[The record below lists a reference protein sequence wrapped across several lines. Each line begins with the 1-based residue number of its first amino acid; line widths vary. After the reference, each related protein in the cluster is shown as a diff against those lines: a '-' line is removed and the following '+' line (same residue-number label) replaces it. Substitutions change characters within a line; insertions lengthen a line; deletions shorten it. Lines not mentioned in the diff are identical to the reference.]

1 MPELTRASPDDG
13 ETQPAPG
20 DRFAPDIKAAP
31 PPPAFD
37 SPAQREFALAQLEA
51 KVLGAEEA
59 SDAARPFQGL
69 AKLRQRGLRLFLP
82 LGDPEPS
89 RADTLKT
96 PTLLRHQRTSG
107 TGVDEQDP
115 VLEASVRNRVG
126 ALAALAGAV
135 YSVAVPVDLAL
146 HAAFHTSGLTSPA
159 RLKNVLMALLSWWVY
174 RAARRAQVSLDSV
187 VRLAFIMV
195 FAVGIH
201 QTLESLHFFQ
211 SSALPY
217 TAGLPPGVEKP
228 SLIDGLTWTCVFMVL
243 FPPFVPSSPKKHFLL
258 ALSLALPLLTLPLA
272 WSWISGIE
280 YFAIISPGSF
290 GSVPLSVALCVFMS
304 VAIHRI
310 DSVLREER
318 RRSRELGS
326 YELVDKLGH
335 GGMGEV
341 WLARHK
347 MLARPAALKVI
358 KADRVDA
365 SPERAASALRRF
377 EKEARATARLRSA
390 HTVELYDFGRTDA
403 GDFYYVMELL
413 DGMDLEALVDRYGP
427 QPAWRVVRIL
437 RQICLSLQE
446 AHELG
451 LVHRDIKPAN
461 IFLCRQGSELDIV
474 KVLDFGLVTEVAAGA
489 RGESATLTHENDV
502 VGTPAFMAPEI
513 VVDPN
518 SADHRADLY
527 ALGCVAYYLLSG
539 RLLFEEKTVVGLLSA
554 HVHKPLPKP
563 LFDATLASV
572 PPALE
577 DLVVY
582 LLAKQPAERPSSALE
597 VRQMLDQVPVGGE
610 WDDARLRQWW
620 DAASSPALT
629 G

>member
-1 MPELTRASPDDG
+1 MPDLTGASQDDY
-13 ETQPAPG
+13 ETQSAPG
-20 DRFAPDIKAAP
+20 APLAADLGAA

-37 SPAQREFALAQLEA
+37 SPAAREFALARLEA
-51 KVLGAEEA
+51 KVLGADGA
-59 SDAARPFQGL
+59 SGAARPFDGL
-69 AKLRQRGLRLFLP
+69 VRLRQRGMRLL
-82 LGDPEPS
+82 LARRDSEPS
-89 RADTLKT
+89 DADTLKT
-96 PTLLRHQRTSG
+96 PTLLRRQQTTG
-107 TGVDEQDP
+107 AGVDEQDP
-115 VLEASVRNRVG
+115 VLEASVRNRVA

-135 YSVAVPVDLAL
+135 YSVAVPLDLSL

-159 RLKNVLMALLSWWVY
+159 RLKNVLMALLSWWVF

-187 VRLAFIMV
+187 VRLAFFMV

-243 FPPFVPSSPKKHFLL
+243 FPPFVPSSPTKHFLL

-272 WSWISGIE
+272 WSWVSGIE

-290 GSVPLSVALCVFMS
+290 ASVPLSVALCLFMS

-310 DSVLREER
+310 DRVLREER

-377 EKEARATARLRSA
+377 EREARATARLRST

-413 DGMDLEALVDRYGP
+413 DGMDLEALVARHGP

-451 LVHRDIKPAN
+451 LIHRDIKPAN

-474 KVLDFGLVTEVAAGA
+474 KVLDFGLVTEVARGA
-489 RGESATLTHENDV
+489 DGEAATLTHENDV

-513 VVDPN
+513 IVDPDN
-518 SADHRADLY
+518 ADHRADLY
-527 ALGCVAYYLLSG
+527 ALGCVAYTLLSG

-563 LFDATLASV
+563 LFDASGASV
-572 PPALE
+572 PAALE
-577 DLVVY
+577 DLVVD
-582 LLAKQPAERPSSALE
+582 LLAKGPAERPPTALV
-597 VRQMLDQVPVGGE
+597 VRQRLEQILVGDA
-610 WDDARLRQWW
+610 WDDARLKEWW
-620 DAASSPALT
+620 DAAGPSLPV